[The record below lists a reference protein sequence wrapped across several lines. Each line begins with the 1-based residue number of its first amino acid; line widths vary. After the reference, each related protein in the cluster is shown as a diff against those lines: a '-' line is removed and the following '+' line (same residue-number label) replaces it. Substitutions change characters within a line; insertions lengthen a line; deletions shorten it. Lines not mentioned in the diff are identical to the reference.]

1 MNLSTILW
9 VSVALQ
15 VFAAIYALRLIPIS
29 GRLLAWS
36 ILSFAF
42 FLMATR
48 RAISLLYR
56 EGYIQN
62 EMFQALTAESVAL
75 LISTLIVAGVILI
88 KKIFVE
94 HEKNINEIKTL
105 SQVVEQNPV
114 STIIASP
121 KGKIQYA
128 NLGFLSFMGLS
139 RNDCIGKN
147 IETIHSD
154 CATGLE
160 NGAID
165 VVLLY
170 DTYHD
175 VTNPDGVL
183 EELHRVLKPDSV
195 LSLTDH
201 HMKEDEILSQITRN
215 NLFVLSRK
223 GKKTYSFSKI

>member
-1 MNLSTILW
+1 MGKPEPNFHYKLMALFFKFRDFFLPRMNIVKEVGIEPGFHVLDYGCGPGSYIVPLAKL
-9 VSVALQ
+9 VGESGK
-15 VFAAIYALRLIPIS
+15 IYALDIHP
-29 GRLLAWS
+29 LA
-36 ILSFAF
+36 
-42 FLMATR
+42 
-48 RAISLLYR
+48 
-56 EGYIQN
+56 IQMVQDIG
-62 EMFQALTAESVAL
+62 ER
-75 LISTLIVAGVILI
+75 
-88 KKIFVE
+88 
-94 HEKNINEIKTL
+94 
-105 SQVVEQNPV
+105 
-114 STIIASP
+114 
-121 KGKIQYA
+121 KG
-128 NLGFLSFMGLS
+128 L
-139 RNDCIGKN
+139 KN

>member
-1 MNLSTILW
+1 MGKPEPNFHYKLMALFFKFRDFFLPRMNILKE
-9 VSVALQ
+9 VGIEPGFHVLDYGCGPGSYIVPLAKL
-15 VFAAIYALRLIPIS
+15 VGESGKIYALDIHP
-29 GRLLAWS
+29 LA
-36 ILSFAF
+36 
-42 FLMATR
+42 
-48 RAISLLYR
+48 
-56 EGYIQN
+56 IQMVQDIG
-62 EMFQALTAESVAL
+62 ER
-75 LISTLIVAGVILI
+75 
-88 KKIFVE
+88 
-94 HEKNINEIKTL
+94 
-105 SQVVEQNPV
+105 
-114 STIIASP
+114 
-121 KGKIQYA
+121 KG
-128 NLGFLSFMGLS
+128 L
-139 RNDCIGKN
+139 KN

-183 EELHRVLKPDSV
+183 EELHRVLKLDSV